1 MEGLP
6 EWIPE
11 VVMLKKLIYILWIV
25 LFVLAIGVAIGYFG
39 GFFQRERVIV
49 PHISPTV
56 SGSLPIIS
64 THQFPFEQTLVTISV
79 PVNRSVYEGA
89 RNADK
94 SVTIFGNISE
104 QVWIADSYLAMAGD
118 STQEELF
125 LSLITEFRNVK
136 DEMGLTDDEYL
147 ELMTAYTQSFTY
159 ETVTEN
165 PVKFP
170 VETVVDASGDCD
182 DKSLLLAGLLSHEGY
197 RVTLLSF
204 GPESHMAVGVGS
216 DDYLYKTT
224 NYAFIETTNFSFVGV
239 PTGSLSNGVVLQSD
253 PIVIPIGSGS
263 KIYTHGGQTRYI
275 NDMNN
280 LSGQKAKEL
289 EPHVRGMDQELIN
302 RREHVTRLEERMM
315 NLKTSGN
322 IGGYNALVPE
332 HNALVSD
339 YNTLLNDYRGLRV
352 RYEQYA
358 GVYNYI
364 ISHGY
369 DRKGVYDYV
378 KRNMPS

>member
-1 MEGLP
+1 
-6 EWIPE
+6 
-11 VVMLKKLIYILWIV
+11 MLKKLIYILWIV
-25 LFVLAIGVAIGYFG
+25 LFVMAIGVAVGYFG

-56 SGSLPIIS
+56 SGSPPIIS
-64 THQFPFEQTLVTISV
+64 THQFPFEQALVTISI

-89 RNADK
+89 RSADK

-104 QVWIADSYLAMAGD
+104 QVWIADSYLAMARD
-118 STQEELF
+118 STQEELY
-125 LSLITEFRNVK
+125 LSLITEFRKVK
-136 DEMGLTDDEYL
+136 DEMKLTDDEYL

-165 PVKFP
+165 PAKFP
-170 VETVVDASGDCD
+170 IETVVDASGDCD

-197 RVTLLSF
+197 RVALLSF
-204 GPESHMAVGVGS
+204 GPESHMAVGAGS
-216 DDYLYKTT
+216 DDYRYKNTD
-224 NYAFIETTNFSFVGV
+224 YAFIETTNFSFVGI
-239 PTGSLSNGVVLQSD
+239 PTGSLGNGVTLESD
-253 PIVIPIGSGS
+253 PIVIQVGSGS
-263 KIYTHGGQTRYI
+263 KNYTQGGQTRYI

-289 EPHVRGMDQELIN
+289 EPQVRGMDQDLIS
-302 RREHVTRLEERMM
+302 RRESVTRLEERMM
-315 NLKTSGN
+315 DLKTSGN
-322 IGGYNALVPE
+322 NGGYNALVPE
-332 HNALVSD
+332 HNTLVSD
-339 YNTLLNDYRGLRV
+339 YNTHLNDYRELRA

-358 GVYNYI
+358 SVYNYI

-369 DRKGVYDYV
+369 DRKGVYDYT